1 MTLEWKWY
9 APEWYA
15 LTIGDFMLMAGE
27 SGHWE
32 IMMNGEH
39 TGVSG
44 RVGNLISAKFQ
55 AVSALRSRAIAVLE
69 ALGQWS
75 P

>member
-1 MTLEWKWY
+1 MTLEWKMS
-9 APEWYA
+9 APGWHRLA
-15 LTIGDFMLMAGE
+15 IGDFVLRAGE
-27 SGHWE
+27 NGYWD

-44 RVGNLISAKFQ
+44 GEDNLISAKLA
-55 AVSALRSRAIAVLE
+55 AVSALRVRAIAVLE